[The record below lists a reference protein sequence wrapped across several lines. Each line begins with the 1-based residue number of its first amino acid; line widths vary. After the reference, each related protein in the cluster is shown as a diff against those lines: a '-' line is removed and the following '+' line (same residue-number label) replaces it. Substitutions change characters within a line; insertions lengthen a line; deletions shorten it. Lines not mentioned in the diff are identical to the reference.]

1 MKMPVLFIGH
11 GSPVNIL
18 EDNLYTKSLV
28 KLGKRLPVPQAILVV
43 SAHWQTEGSYV
54 TASAQPE
61 TIYDFYGFPQELYQ
75 VSYACPGSPATAD
88 LVETVTAGMVCRD
101 ACRGID
107 HAAWAVLKHMY
118 PAADIPVLEMSLDVN
133 KSPCEH
139 YELGKRLAPLREQG
153 VLIMGSGNI
162 VHNLRRA
169 RFSQLYGGAYAWT
182 LAFDGLVE
190 AALLAGD
197 HDSLIHYE
205 KLPQAELAVPTDEH
219 FLPLLYAAALQEA
232 DDTLKFTCK
241 DMQNGSIS
249 MRGLVYSA
257 PKED

>member
-1 MKMPVLFIGH
+1 M
-11 GSPVNIL
+11 
-18 EDNLYTKSLV
+18 
-28 KLGKRLPVPQAILVV
+28 
-43 SAHWQTEGSYV
+43 
-54 TASAQPE
+54 
-61 TIYDFYGFPQELYQ
+61 
-75 VSYACPGSPATAD
+75 SYACPGSPATAD